1 MCVQTGGRSDV
12 MVKINHNM
20 LMISCDGKKYSSNTS
35 GGTEENN
42 CMNYS
47 QGSNDVLSKNLM
59 CA

>member
-1 MCVQTGGRSDV
+1 